1 MDRLGLGARRRAT
14 SAARRATTA
23 DGLHENI
30 KQGVATYDQEQR
42 QQSRRATL
50 GLAPDSRTLQ
60 AKLDALSKQ
69 AVSNRLKVGEI
80 NDRVGRILEEFD
92 DATTDAMLP
101 YDRLPVNELPS
112 SQASHILES
121 MRASLHYAVMAEA
134 ETLEDVPTED
144 TTMIPSTTDF
154 IDDVLD
160 SSRLQQ
166 RRLTTTALQL
176 TKLTGLQR
184 AELEEKIASLEGAL
198 SDAEHQYATLEFK
211 HAALGKDVT
220 RLSAEVQALKQTQ
233 TKLLS
238 NLSDAKKEREAA
250 EAALHLEAQTREVA
264 MDATIRGLQ
273 RKELQMTRALREAED
288 RIKQLLEAPPP
299 VALSGSPEVILP
311 STPESSK
318 ANAPVLPTST
328 KPESPPKPTLSRKT
342 TSRAESIKAS
352 RIYAGAP
359 VVYTHMDSAADSNSV
374 AAPAMDTFQTK
385 PPCTSSEAGSNA
397 ARPSQVPETILG
409 QRIADAPRQSMNESQ
424 NDVTEA
430 SVTATGA
437 NTPRYAFLSRRPLHQ
452 ASSVDLHSDKIPEE
466 ASINTLSI
474 PVVVQAPTSA
484 RDVSSW
490 QLIAHDLL
498 KSAPDSLVLR
508 LRFKGPAQ
516 ASKSVSTQHWTLYH
530 LATHAG
536 IGFRIPETTLQ
547 IDASNDVLVVV
558 KMQLGSSP
566 SPANALDV
574 VERTSHEPAPMLKTL
589 HSITALSTATRSA
602 RSSGP
607 SGDEAPFFTAL
618 GVVDVLD
625 NKSRPTTA
633 RSSHERPLTGR
644 HSARGESHPIAH
656 ITASDLPSACK
667 TSDKS
672 FSSADYRSE
681 LVLCD
686 VGDMNRDVGVRSK
699 DSPAA
704 AISNDARTPAHAT
717 PPSTSHEI
725 TSAGAELQAA
735 RNASRYPTE
744 STLPSSTMAIPP
756 DFVLPNAA
764 RTTTEA
770 SGLRQN
776 GLETTGR
783 VLLEGGRS
791 ALRRLSDDGAAT
803 GCISYLSS
811 PEAGRSVPGRDA
823 DTVCR
828 PARRLSIEHSPLKTD
843 AEPPRVAD
851 ETLTMMERPRT
862 SSGAIASWKMGMP
875 SRGLLI
881 GDGRPQTR
889 PKTCACFKNA
899 DFFKNSAR
907 LTSHHDHCPLA
918 DEPRRRRRHSLA
930 ATIVLDKTVDCC
942 LWSPA
947 SVNVVQIQFPTNIAS
962 NL

>member
-1 MDRLGLGARRRAT
+1 MDGLGLGACRRAT
-14 SAARRATTA
+14 TAARRATTA
-23 DGLHENI
+23 DGHHENI
-30 KQGVATYDQEQR
+30 KKGVATYDHEQR

-101 YDRLPVNELPS
+101 YDRLSIDALPS

-121 MRASLHYAVMAEA
+121 MRASLHCAVMAEA

-211 HAALGKDVT
+211 HAALGKDVM

-299 VALSGSPEVILP
+299 VALSSSPEVMLP
-311 STPESSK
+311 STTESSK
-318 ANAPVLPTST
+318 ANAPVLSTSP

-352 RIYAGAP
+352 RIYSGAP
-359 VVYTHMDSAADSNSV
+359 VVYTHMDSTTDSSCV
-374 AAPAMDTFQTK
+374 TAPAMDTFQTK
-385 PPCTSSEAGSNA
+385 PPAETLAATSSSKLPGSSAKLTSSTLPPLSSPRTSLKSPRAEPSVGCSDTLGVSSSIHPSSPFSAVAVPSSMQCTSSGAGSIA
-397 ARPSQVPETILG
+397 TRPSQVPETVIG
-409 QRIADAPRQSMNESQ
+409 QRIVDAPGQSPNVPQ
-424 NDVTEA
+424 DDVTEA
-430 SVTATGA
+430 SMTATGA
-437 NTPRYAFLSRRPLHQ
+437 STPRYAFLSRGPLHH
-452 ASSVDLHSDKIPEE
+452 ASSVDLLGDTIPEE
-466 ASINTLSI
+466 APTNTLSI
-474 PVVVQAPTSA
+474 PVAMQAPTSA
-484 RDVSSW
+484 REAPSW
-490 QLIAHDLL
+490 QLVAHELL
-498 KSAPDSLVLR
+498 NAAPDSLVLR

-516 ASKSVSTQHWTLYH
+516 ASESVSTQHWTLCH

-536 IGFRIPETTLQ
+536 IVFRIPETTLQ

-566 SPANALDV
+566 SPANALGV
-574 VERTSHEPAPMLKTL
+574 VERTSHEPVPMLKTL

-607 SGDEAPFFTAL
+607 SDDEAPFLTAL
-618 GVVDVLD
+618 GVVDVPD
-625 NKSRPTTA
+625 NKSRPITA

-644 HSARGESHPIAH
+644 HSARGESYATAH
-656 ITASDLPSACK
+656 RTASDLPSASK

-672 FSSADYRSE
+672 LS
-681 LVLCD
+681 
-686 VGDMNRDVGVRSK
+686 
-699 DSPAA
+699 SPA
-704 AISNDARTPAHAT
+704 
-717 PPSTSHEI
+717 
-725 TSAGAELQAA
+725 
-735 RNASRYPTE
+735 
-744 STLPSSTMAIPP
+744 
-756 DFVLPNAA
+756 
-764 RTTTEA
+764 
-770 SGLRQN
+770 
-776 GLETTGR
+776 TTGS

-791 ALRRLSDDGAAT
+791 ALRRFSDDGAAT

-811 PEAGRSVPGRDA
+811 PEAGRSVPRRDA

-828 PARRLSIEHSPLKTD
+828 PARRLSIVHSPLKTD
-843 AEPPRVAD
+843 VEPPQVTD
-851 ETLTMMERPRT
+851 KMLDVMERPRT
-862 SSGAIASWKMGMP
+862 SSGTIAAWKTGMP
-875 SRGLLI
+875 SRGLLV

-907 LTSHHDHCPLA
+907 LTSHHEHCPLA

-947 SVNVVQIQFPTNIAS
+947 SVNVVQIQFPTNVAS
-962 NL
+962 NP